1 MVAANA
7 NDSRCVEENR
17 RRITNKP
24 TARESAVS
32 RQIEALSNLAQI
44 PVTTLKGVGPGM
56 AAKLE
61 KVGLVSLQDLLFH
74 LPLRY
79 EDRTRVTAVRDLI
92 PGLFTNIIG
101 EVTQN
106 EIIQGKRRMML
117 VTINDGTGSI
127 NLRFFHFSASQKNS
141 LAVGL
146 NIRCYGEV
154 NRGMRGFEM
163 VHPEY
168 KALDQDQPLTPVE
181 ETLTPVYSTTDGLRQ
196 ISLRNLTEQA
206 LIRLKRGHVEELLP
220 EEINHQRYSLASALA
235 LIHRPPPDTSVELME
250 EGKHPAQLKLIKEE
264 LLAHNLSMLKLRAA
278 SDHHPAVVL
287 AIDTA
292 LEKNFLASLPFS
304 PTGAQARVTAE
315 IRTDLLKPL
324 PMMRLVQGDV
334 GSGKTLV
341 AALAA
346 LTAIGQGFQV
356 ALMAPTE
363 ILAEQHA
370 INFKKWFEP
379 LNITVG
385 WLVGKTKAKARRSAL
400 EHIENGNMQM
410 VIGTHALFQEQVI
423 FNKLGLIIID
433 EQHKF
438 GVHQRLSLREK
449 GAWQGNYPH
458 QLIMTATPIPRTLAM
473 TAYADLD
480 TSVIDELPPGRTP
493 ITTVALPDSRRD
505 DVIERIRQGCT
516 NDNRQAYWVCT
527 LIEESEALQCQ
538 AAEDTAVYLQAQLSD
553 LKIGLVHGRMK
564 ADEKQAVMEQFKVGE
579 LNVLVATTVI
589 EVGVDVPNASLMV
602 IENPERLG
610 LAQLH
615 QLRGRVGR
623 GSVASHCVLMYKAP
637 LTKTATKRL
646 KVLRE
651 SNDGFV
657 IAQKDLE
664 IRGPGELLGTKQ
676 TGLADLRIADLQR
689 DAHLIPEVQQQA
701 HLIWRQYPDKANALI
716 DRWLANRE
724 RYSNA

>member
-1 MVAANA
+1 M
-7 NDSRCVEENR
+7 
-17 RRITNKP
+17 
-24 TARESAVS
+24 S
-32 RQIEALSNLAQI
+32 RQVEALTNLAKI

-56 AAKLE
+56 ASKLE
-61 KVGLVSLQDLLFH
+61 KIGLVSLQDLLFH

-79 EDRTRVTAVRDLI
+79 EDRTRITAVRDLM
-92 PGLFTNIIG
+92 PGIFTNIIG
-101 EVTQN
+101 EVTDNQ
-106 EIIQGKRRMML
+106 IIQGKRRMML
-117 VTINDGTGSI
+117 VTINDGSGSI
-127 NLRFFHFSASQKNS
+127 NLRFFHFSASQKNN
-141 LAVGL
+141 LAIGL
-146 NIRCYGEV
+146 SIRCYGEI

-168 KALDQDQPLTPVE
+168 KALDQDQPLTPVD

-206 LIRLKRGHVEELLP
+206 LNRLQQGKVEELLP
-220 EEINHQRYSLASALA
+220 AQICHQQYDLAEALA
-235 LIHRPPPDTSVELME
+235 LIHRPPPDTSVALIEN
-250 EGKHPAQLKLIKEE
+250 GKHPAQLRLIKEE
-264 LLAHNLSMLKLRAA
+264 LLAHNLSMLKLRAS
-278 SDHHPAVVL
+278 SDHHPAVSL
-287 AIDTA
+287 AIDQQ
-292 LEKNFLASLPFS
+292 LEKKFLSSLPFS
-304 PTGAQARVTAE
+304 PTGAQARVTGE
-315 IRTDLLKPL
+315 IRNDLLKQM

-346 LTAIGQGFQV
+346 LTAIGQDFQV

-370 INFKKWFEP
+370 INFHHWFEP
-379 LNITVG
+379 LGISVG
-385 WLVGKTKAKARRSAL
+385 WLAGKTKAKAKRHAL
-400 EHIENGNMQM
+400 EHIANGNMQM
-410 VIGTHALFQEQVI
+410 VIGTHALFQEQVV
-423 FNKLGLIIID
+423 FNKLALIVID

-493 ITTVALPDSRRD
+493 ITTIALPDSRRD

-516 NDNRQAYWVCT
+516 TDKRQAYWVCT
-527 LIEESEALQCQ
+527 LIEESEVLECQ
-538 AAEDTAVYLQAQLSD
+538 AAEDTAVHLQAQLPE

-564 ADEKQAVMEQFKVGE
+564 ADEKQAIMERFKIAE
-579 LNVLVATTVI
+579 IDLLVATTVI
-589 EVGVDVPNASLMV
+589 EVGVDVPNSSLMV

-637 LTKTATKRL
+637 LSKTATKRL
-646 KVLRE
+646 NVLRE

-676 TGLADLRIADLQR
+676 TGLADLKIADLQR

-701 HLIWRQYPDKANALI
+701 RLIWQQYPEHANALI
-716 DRWLANRE
+716 NRWLANRE
-724 RYSNA
+724 QYSNA